1 MIRKLLVSAAA
12 LALTAMP
19 ASAGVIVN
27 VGAPI
32 LPIPAATNNF
42 FTELTA
48 LGFTNFTS
56 TGASLLLTGPS
67 NITFEFLGTESG
79 YFDSFST
86 TGPGAVNVTESSSGV
101 INSFATPFDFG
112 TQLFAPGNL
121 AGLLNF
127 TSNFGVPATVGDVG
141 FGIFLPAGFVS
152 GSSVTTLY
160 FGYDDQD
167 SGRIGSDDDN
177 HDDLIIRATITAVP
191 EPATWAMM
199 ITGFGLTGA
208 ALRRRAATRKTALA

>member
-1 MIRKLLVSAAA
+1 
-12 LALTAMP
+12 MP

-32 LPIPAATNNF
+32 LAIPSATNNF
-42 FTELTA
+42 FTELTG
-48 LGFTNFTS
+48 LGLTNFTS
-56 TGASLLLTGPS
+56 TGASLFLTGPS

-79 YFDSFST
+79 YFDTFST
-86 TGPGAVNVTESSSGV
+86 TGAGAVSATESTSGI
-101 INSFATPFDFG
+101 INSFASPILIG
-112 TQLFAPGNL
+112 TQLFAPGDL

-127 TSNFGVPATVGDVG
+127 TSNLGTAATVGDVG

-167 SGRIGSDDDN
+167 SGRVGSDDDN
-177 HDDLIIRATITAVP
+177 HDDFVLRATITAVP

-208 ALRRRAATRKTALA
+208 ALRRRAASRKTALA